1 MTTPT
6 EGAVGRRRGARAGLL
21 LLGGLLTGCGGEAM
35 GPEPPHP
42 AAVTISPAPASFASL
57 GQEVQFTAAV
67 TDQHGQPM
75 SDVALTWTSSDPA
88 ILTHEGS
95 GRFRSVA
102 NGQATVTAR
111 TPGTDGVTGTAPVTV
126 AQVAAGVTLTRT
138 AATLWALGQTEQW
151 TARVADALDV
161 ALTPAPTLTW
171 TSSNPAIASVTA
183 GLVTAVA
190 DGTAQIT
197 ATTGSVSASLPL
209 DVAATV
215 PYTLCVNL
223 TLGTGPGPEVCTTL
237 SITVHVP

>member
-1 MTTPT
+1 MTTPRWVR
-6 EGAVGRRRGARAGLL
+6 AVRHRSWLAGTLL
-21 LLGGLLTGCGGEAM
+21 LSAVSGSCGEAT
-35 GPEPPHP
+35 GPEAPQPTTVLVSPSP
-42 AAVTISPAPASFASL
+42 AAIASL
-57 GQEVQFTAAV
+57 GQEVQFTAV
-67 TDQHGQPM
+67 VRDQQGQPM
-75 SDVALTWTSSDPA
+75 TGVTVTWTSSDAA
-88 ILTHEGS
+88 ILVHAGA
-95 GRFRSVA
+95 GRFRAVA

-237 SITVHVP
+237 SVIVHVP